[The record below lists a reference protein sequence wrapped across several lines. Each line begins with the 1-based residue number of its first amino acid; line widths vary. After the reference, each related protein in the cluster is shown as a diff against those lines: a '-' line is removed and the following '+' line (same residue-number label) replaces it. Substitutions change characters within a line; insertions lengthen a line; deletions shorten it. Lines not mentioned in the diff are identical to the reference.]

1 MPRLIRKPF
10 CWQYGDMK
18 TTVDLPDDL
27 MREVKIRAVTEKR
40 KLKEAMA
47 DLLRRGLS
55 KRDAGRKAARRVSL
69 PLVRCAHA
77 RVGEEMTPERVGR
90 LLLAEDAEA
99 ARGPLR

>member
-1 MPRLIRKPF
+1 
-10 CWQYGDMK
+10 MK
-18 TTVDLPDDL
+18 TTVDPPDDL
-27 MREVKIRAVTEKR
+27 MREVKIWAVTEKR

-55 KRDAGRKAARRVSL
+55 RRDTGRKAARRVSL
-69 PLVRCAHA
+69 PLVRCAHDA
-77 RVGEEMTPERVGR
+77 RGGEEMTPERVGR